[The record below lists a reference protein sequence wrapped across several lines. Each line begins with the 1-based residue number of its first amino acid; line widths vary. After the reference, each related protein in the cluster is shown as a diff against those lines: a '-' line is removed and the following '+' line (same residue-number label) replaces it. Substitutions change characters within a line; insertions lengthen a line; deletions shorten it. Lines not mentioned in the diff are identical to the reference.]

1 MGRNDSYKVLIIIG
15 GLFGLFS
22 VLSYFLSES
31 IGAWW
36 QVTFEFWSF
45 ESNTY
50 INAFGYSEDEQILGN
65 MAVLAGV
72 LFLFGSII
80 AIISSTKKVK
90 SLAILSAL
98 MMFGGLG
105 LFLYAL
111 SEWDDFTRLLD
122 VLEFL
127 SSEEYNIFYGSHGNL
142 SWGLSTGF
150 FIGTIAALLVFIGAI
165 KLD

>member
-1 MGRNDSYKVLIIIG
+1 MGRNDSYKILVIIG

-36 QVTFEFWSF
+36 QVTFEFWRF

-50 INAFGYSEDEQILGN
+50 INAFGYSEDRQLLGDI
-65 MAVLAGV
+65 AVLAGA
-72 LFLFGSII
+72 LFLLGSII
-80 AIISSTKKVK
+80 AIIGSAKESKNV
-90 SLAILSAL
+90 AIISAL
-98 MMFGGLG
+98 MMLAGLG

-111 SEWDDFTRLLD
+111 SEWEDFSRTLD
-122 VLEFL
+122 VLEFM
-127 SSEEYNIFYGSHGNL
+127 SGGDYNIFYGSHGNL

-150 FIGTIAALLVFIGAI
+150 FIGVISALLVLIGAI
-165 KLD
+165 KLR